1 MLGDITMKKRLMLFT
16 SLLLTFTLVL
26 AGCSGGKTD
35 DKKAAGDN
43 KTLTVSVEEIYK
55 PYVESIKDKFE
66 KDNDVQV
73 KIVTKQMFD
82 QLEAIPLDG
91 PAGKAPDV
99 TLGAYDRVGGLA
111 QQGHLA
117 EVKSLSSDDFS
128 DKEKNLVTSE
138 GKQYGVP
145 AVIETIVM
153 YYNKDLIK
161 EAPKTFAE
169 LEKLATDKKF
179 DFASESGT
187 NTAFLAKWT
196 DFYYSYGLL
205 AGNGGYVFGKD
216 GTDVNDIGLNNA
228 GAVKGVEYAKEW
240 YKKWP
245 KGMLD
250 NKSAGDFVTKQFT
263 EGKTAVVIDGPWQAA
278 TYKKAKVNYG
288 VTSIAKLP
296 GDKDYSPFAGGKA
309 WIATSYSKNPDLAQK
324 WLAYAGNADNA
335 FKFYEDTNEIPAN
348 ETARDKAAK
357 TNDELTNA
365 VIDQFQTSTP
375 TPTIPE
381 MSEVWTGVEN
391 LMFDA
396 VSGKKEPQA
405 SADAAVKVIKTNI
418 SEKYESK

>member
-66 KDNDVQV
+66 KDNDVKV

-128 DKEKNLVTSE
+128 DKEKSLVTSE

-169 LEKLATDKKF
+169 LEKLATDKKIRF
-179 DFASESGT
+179 CFR
-187 NTAFLAKWT
+187 
-196 DFYYSYGLL
+196 
-205 AGNGGYVFGKD
+205 
-216 GTDVNDIGLNNA
+216 I
-228 GAVKGVEYAKEW
+228 W
-240 YKKWP
+240 YKYC
-245 KGMLD
+245 L
-250 NKSAGDFVTKQFT
+250 F
-263 EGKTAVVIDGPWQAA
+263 
-278 TYKKAKVNYG
+278 
-288 VTSIAKLP
+288 
-296 GDKDYSPFAGGKA
+296 
-309 WIATSYSKNPDLAQK
+309 SKMD
-324 WLAYAGNADNA
+324 
-335 FKFYEDTNEIPAN
+335 
-348 ETARDKAAK
+348 
-357 TNDELTNA
+357 
-365 VIDQFQTSTP
+365 
-375 TPTIPE
+375 
-381 MSEVWTGVEN
+381 
-391 LMFDA
+391 
-396 VSGKKEPQA
+396 
-405 SADAAVKVIKTNI
+405 
-418 SEKYESK
+418 